1 MNNEVIKLPF
11 PEEKQSYTYA
21 DYLSWPED
29 VRAEIIEGS
38 LYMKAA
44 PSRIHQKIS
53 IELSRQI
60 ANYLVGKDCEVYP
73 APFHVVLNLDDEN
86 DREQESKNVVE
97 PDISIICD
105 SSLLDDTG
113 CKGTPDM
120 IIEIISPSA
129 GRKDKLEKFNKY
141 EQAGLREYWIVEPQ
155 EKMVSIFTLQE
166 NMRFGRPDLYSSED
180 RVKVSIFKDLF
191 IELDKVLDY

>member
-1 MNNEVIKLPF
+1 MPF
-11 PEEKQSYTYA
+11 PEKKQPYTYA

-29 VRAEIIEGS
+29 VRAEIIEGT

-44 PSRIHQKIS
+44 SSRIHQKLLS
-53 IELSRQI
+53 ELHRQV

-73 APFHVVLNLDDEN
+73 APFSVILDLDDEDN
-86 DREQESKNVVE
+86 KEEDSKNVVE

-105 SSLLDDTG
+105 KSLLDDSG

-141 EQAGLREYWIVEPQ
+141 EQAGLKEYWIVEPQ
-155 EKMVSIFTLQE
+155 EKMVSIFTLQD
-166 NMRFGRPDLYSSED
+166 NMRFGRPNLHSSED
-180 RVKVSIFKDLF
+180 KVKVSIFDDLL
-191 IELDKVLDY
+191 IELNKVFIISP

>member
-1 MNNEVIKLPF
+1 MPF

>member
-1 MNNEVIKLPF
+1 LPF

>member
-1 MNNEVIKLPF
+1 
-11 PEEKQSYTYA
+11 
-21 DYLSWPED
+21 
-29 VRAEIIEGS
+29 
-38 LYMKAA
+38 
-44 PSRIHQKIS
+44 
-53 IELSRQI
+53 
-60 ANYLVGKDCEVYP
+60 
-73 APFHVVLNLDDEN
+73 
-86 DREQESKNVVE
+86 
-97 PDISIICD
+97 
-105 SSLLDDTG
+105 
-113 CKGTPDM
+113 M

-191 IELDKVLDY
+191 IELDKVFDY

>member
-1 MNNEVIKLPF
+1 MPF

-86 DREQESKNVVE
+86 NREQESKNVVE

-113 CKGTPDM
+113 CKGTL
-120 IIEIISPSA
+120 I
-129 GRKDKLEKFNKY
+129 
-141 EQAGLREYWIVEPQ
+141 
-155 EKMVSIFTLQE
+155 
-166 NMRFGRPDLYSSED
+166 
-180 RVKVSIFKDLF
+180 
-191 IELDKVLDY
+191 

>member
-1 MNNEVIKLPF
+1 MPF
-11 PEEKQSYTYA
+11 PEKKQPFTYA

-29 VRAEIIEGS
+29 VRAEIIDGS

-44 PSRIHQKIS
+44 PSIIHQKIS

-73 APFHVVLNLDDEN
+73 APFHVVLNFDDEN
-86 DREQESKNVVE
+86 KREEDNRDVVE

-105 SSLLDDTG
+105 SSLLDDAG

-120 IIEIISPSA
+120 IIKIITPST

-141 EQAGLREYWIVEPQ
+141 EQAGLSEYWIVEPQ
-155 EKMVSIFTLQE
+155 EKMVSVFTLQK
-166 NMRFGRPDLYSSED
+166 NMRYGRPDLHSSED
-180 RVKVSIFKDLF
+180 RVKVSIFDDLF
-191 IELDKVLDY
+191 IELDKVFDY